1 MTTDKKLQPYP
12 GMRVRITKNAAFFPG
27 KEAAVAYVGTEGIS
41 VYLVDGDL
49 FDDCLPLNN
58 DEWEPL
64 VQGSKEK

>member
-1 MTTDKKLQPYP
+1 MADKKKPQPYP
-12 GMRVRITKNAAFFPG
+12 GMRVRITDNAAFFPG

-41 VYLVDGDL
+41 VYLVDESL

-64 VQGSKEK
+64 VQGPAK